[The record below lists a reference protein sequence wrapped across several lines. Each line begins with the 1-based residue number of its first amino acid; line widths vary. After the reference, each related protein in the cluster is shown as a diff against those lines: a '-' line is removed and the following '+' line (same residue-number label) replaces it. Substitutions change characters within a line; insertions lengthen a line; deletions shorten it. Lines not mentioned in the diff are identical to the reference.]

1 QDEAGFR
8 LPQPTIVTTGTGS
21 GKTESFLYPVLDHA
35 ARAKKAGIGGIK
47 ALILY
52 PMNALANDQAGRLA
66 TLLTENPAYRGLTAA
81 LYTGEASHEP
91 STLVT
96 ADSLITDREMIRGS
110 APDVLLTNY
119 KMLDQLL
126 LRRADRPL
134 WEASA
139 ASLRYL
145 VLDEFHTY
153 DGAQG
158 TDVGMLLRR
167 LRLVLDQIAPGRV
180 HLTPVA
186 TSATLGDGADAAAAM
201 LDFARTVF
209 GTDIGE
215 DAVITETRVD
225 LEEFMRP
232 SREVAADHAGDP
244 AGEGP
249 SLSPAQFPAA
259 GSMAT
264 AVGPHLEPGTP
275 LDAEALT
282 ADVLDVLRT
291 ADGGERAS
299 AIAAQ
304 RGLTPRDLL
313 LAHPLVGQIL
323 RETSRAT
330 ELRELAATVLPWV
343 TQPRIAEDF
352 TTALLAVLSHERAR
366 EAAPRN
372 SFPNLEAHLWLR
384 EITRVDRAVTTAPAF
399 RWSDAL
405 EEDEDLALPAIYCR
419 HCGRSGW
426 GATTRAVGD
435 DLDLRP
441 DTIRKDAAERTGRF
455 RALLLDVTTTD
466 EDPEVATEE
475 TSRRRYLN
483 LSSATLD
490 RHASLQDDHDA
501 DDLRE

>member
-1 QDEAGFR
+1 RVHLRRERSPDSKRRPYRLEQGGSSRDGPAAGGPHRRAPQRHRHRPHDHLRAAVPDPRPGGRHAPGLRRVHAADGGERIMTELLPTRQAADLRRAVIDYVTTAISLADPSVASALDAFLTDERSGIFLGPYLRTRLPFAGGSDAAAARELVPSLPEWFEPYAHQAAAFSRLTTSPQAPGEQDEAGFR

-35 ARAKKAGIGGIK
+35 ARAKKAETGGIK

-66 TLLTENPAYRGLTAA
+66 KLLTENPAYRGLTAA

-91 STLVT
+91 STIVT

-167 LRLVLDQIAPGRV
+167 LRLVLDQIAPRRV

-186 TSATLGDGADAAAAM
+186 TSATLGDGADAATAM

-209 GTDIGE
+209 GTDIGA

-225 LEEFMRP
+225 LEEFVSP
-232 SREVAADHAGDP
+232 SREVTADHAG
-244 AGEGP
+244 
-249 SLSPAQFPAA
+249 
-259 GSMAT
+259 
-264 AVGPHLEPGTP
+264 
-275 LDAEALT
+275 
-282 ADVLDVLRT
+282 
-291 ADGGERAS
+291 
-299 AIAAQ
+299 
-304 RGLTPRDLL
+304 
-313 LAHPLVGQIL
+313 
-323 RETSRAT
+323 
-330 ELRELAATVLPWV
+330 
-343 TQPRIAEDF
+343 
-352 TTALLAVLSHERAR
+352 
-366 EAAPRN
+366 EAA
-372 SFPNLEAHLWLR
+372 
-384 EITRVDRAVTTAPAF
+384 
-399 RWSDAL
+399 
-405 EEDEDLALPAIYCR
+405 
-419 HCGRSGW
+419 
-426 GATTRAVGD
+426 
-435 DLDLRP
+435 
-441 DTIRKDAAERTGRF
+441 
-455 RALLLDVTTTD
+455 
-466 EDPEVATEE
+466 
-475 TSRRRYLN
+475 
-483 LSSATLD
+483 
-490 RHASLQDDHDA
+490 
-501 DDLRE
+501 